1 LIDLFT
7 IVITLLMIQF
17 VLITRIMP
25 FMMVM
30 VVPMTHAVCPILR
43 IVFNIPYNLLNNK
56 KENNANCTI

>member
-1 LIDLFT
+1 
-7 IVITLLMIQF
+7 MIQF